1 MAASKFQW
9 SELSQTYRS
18 AIVGGGIFFGVIMV
32 SQLLKGEPA
41 PDPTKKTPDQQTN
54 IVTVNRQNITVE
66 DLAGKIESL
75 STRMGRNDKATKDIE
90 EIKQMLFETQQKLNS
105 SSDSPWKAE
114 EMVSQIDFLKKQIDD
129 LRRNGVTQKSEA
141 RTSTQTAT
149 IPAKT
154 DAEKVNL
161 AEPIPPVAE
170 VPVRPLMRWIGEEEA
185 PKKAE
190 ATNTAE
196 EDGLLDQLLAGGMF
210 DGVLLTGMDAP
221 TNSVAKSSPT
231 PALIRVK
238 SEAILPNFYQADI
251 KECFVIASAYG
262 VLSTERAVMRTEKL
276 TCVGENGKA
285 IEKKIDGFV
294 VGEDGKAG
302 LRGRLVSKQG
312 QFIAKALTA
321 GFLEGVSKALQP
333 YQTPTLNL
341 SPGQTQQYQTADM
354 NMVGQ
359 KGVYGGIASAA
370 TSVSK
375 IYLDMAKEMFPV
387 IEVDANRRVTIVML
401 NGTNI
406 SEEDKK
412 D

>member
-1 MAASKFQW
+1 
-9 SELSQTYRS
+9 
-18 AIVGGGIFFGVIMV
+18 
-32 SQLLKGEPA
+32 
-41 PDPTKKTPDQQTN
+41 
-54 IVTVNRQNITVE
+54 
-66 DLAGKIESL
+66 
-75 STRMGRNDKATKDIE
+75 
-90 EIKQMLFETQQKLNS
+90 
-105 SSDSPWKAE
+105 
-114 EMVSQIDFLKKQIDD
+114 
-129 LRRNGVTQKSEA
+129 
-141 RTSTQTAT
+141 
-149 IPAKT
+149 
-154 DAEKVNL
+154 
-161 AEPIPPVAE
+161 
-170 VPVRPLMRWIGEEEA
+170 
-185 PKKAE
+185 
-190 ATNTAE
+190 
-196 EDGLLDQLLAGGMF
+196 
-210 DGVLLTGMDAP
+210 
-221 TNSVAKSSPT
+221 
-231 PALIRVK
+231 
-238 SEAILPNFYQADI
+238 
-251 KECFVIASAYG
+251 
-262 VLSTERAVMRTEKL
+262 MRTEKL

>member
-1 MAASKFQW
+1 MAKFEW
-9 SELSQTYRS
+9 KDLSQTSRS
-18 AIVGGGIFFGVIMV
+18 LIVGGGIFCGVILV

-41 PDPTKKTPDQQTN
+41 PDPAKKTPDQQTN
-54 IVTVNRQNITVE
+54 IMTPNRQNVTVE
-66 DLAGKIESL
+66 DLAGQLVGL
-75 STRMGRNDKATKDIE
+75 SNRMNKNDKATRDIE

-105 SSDSPWKAE
+105 ANETPWKAE
-114 EMVSQIDFLKKQIDD
+114 EMVAQIDYLKKQ
-129 LRRNGVTQKSEA
+129 LEELKRNGVQSVAVKDPAQANS
-141 RTSTQTAT
+141 STQTAK
-149 IPAKT
+149 ISSK
-154 DAEKVNL
+154 DADKVNL
-161 AEPIPPVAE
+161 DAPIPSADVAQ
-170 VPVRPLMRWIGEEEA
+170 RPMMRWIGEEQTKPDEA
-185 PKKAE
+185 
-190 ATNTAE
+190 NTK
-196 EDGLLDQLLAGGMF
+196 EDDGFLDELVAGGMF

-238 SEAILPNFYQADI
+238 SEAILPNFYQSDI

-285 IEKKIDGFV
+285 IEKVIDGFI

-333 YQTPTLNL
+333 YQTPALNI
-341 SPGQTQQYQTADM
+341 SPGNTQTYQTPDM
-354 NMVGQ
+354 DMVGQ

-370 TSVSK
+370 TNVSK

-401 NGTNI
+401 KGTKI
-406 SEEDKK
+406 AEDEPKE
-412 D
+412 